1 MNSPSYKCP
10 KCDGTNFKRW
20 ELPHPIMLHWVLNPG
35 LAFNEIILGQ
45 RLPKTQLICQD
56 CDGPMLDR
64 AYVPCPSCKTMH
76 LGRLAAGKRGFGNWR
91 GIGCP
96 SCNEPIPCI
105 WNVFSLLILLLT
117 FPLWAFPYFL
127 YFRKQPMR
135 PLFQLDNGKPP
146 APKSLTKRTWIFMG
160 SAWGGFMWLFM
171 SVLPSLM
178 GGGHVS
184 GWSSVLIGLPIGG
197 LGGFAFGF
205 LMWLILGRAA
215 KQTNHGKQD
224 APSNGG

>member
-1 MNSPSYKCP
+1 
-10 KCDGTNFKRW
+10 
-20 ELPHPIMLHWVLNPG
+20 
-35 LAFNEIILGQ
+35 
-45 RLPKTQLICQD
+45 
-56 CDGPMLDR
+56 
-64 AYVPCPSCKTMH
+64 
-76 LGRLAAGKRGFGNWR
+76 
-91 GIGCP
+91 
-96 SCNEPIPCI
+96 
-105 WNVFSLLILLLT
+105 
-117 FPLWAFPYFL
+117 
-127 YFRKQPMR
+127 MR

-160 SAWGGFMWLFM
+160 SACGGFMWLFM
-171 SVLPSLM
+171 SVLPLLM